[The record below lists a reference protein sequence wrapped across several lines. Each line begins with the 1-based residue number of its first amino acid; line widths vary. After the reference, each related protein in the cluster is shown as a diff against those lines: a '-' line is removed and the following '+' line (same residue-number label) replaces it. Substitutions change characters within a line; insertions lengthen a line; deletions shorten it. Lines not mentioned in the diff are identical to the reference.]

1 MVESSSDC
9 PSPNFPSPLPIWR
22 PALPLSWSFDRPNG
36 LVMSTFDG
44 GGGEGIEGGE
54 EGGNGPWGAY
64 TRQMDALGLLAL
76 AITQYVGLKLFS
88 PVIWNFN
95 NMAAFFAAFWWGS
108 CNSTAQPHLLGPSD
122 WVGSAARDKIGATTD
137 DVDRIG
143 SSSLGF
149 SLSPFNSAKKGST

>member
-44 GGGEGIEGGE
+44 GGGEGIEGGGE
-54 EGGNGPWGAY
+54 EEGNGPWGAY

-88 PVIWNFN
+88 PVTWNFN
-95 NMAAFFAAFWWGS
+95 NMAAFLLLFGEEAAIPLPNPIYWGRLIELAAPREIKLERRRTM
-108 CNSTAQPHLLGPSD
+108 STGSGLPLLD
-122 WVGSAARDKIGATTD
+122 
-137 DVDRIG
+137 
-143 SSSLGF
+143 
-149 SLSPFNSAKKGST
+149 SLSLSFQ